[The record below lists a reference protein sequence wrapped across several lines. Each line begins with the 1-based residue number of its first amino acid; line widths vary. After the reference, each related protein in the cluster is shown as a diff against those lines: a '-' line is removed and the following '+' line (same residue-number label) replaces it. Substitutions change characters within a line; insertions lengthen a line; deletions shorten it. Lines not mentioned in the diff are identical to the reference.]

1 MIITISGTPGS
12 GKSTVAKLLAKRLK
26 LKRYYMGQIWRDI
39 AKKNRMTI
47 REGLESSENDPKIDN
62 EVDEYQKKL
71 GKEEDNFIIEG
82 RTSYFF
88 MPNSLKIFLK
98 TDLGVGAER
107 IFRDLKDNKARNEGK
122 FNSAEEVRLDLKK
135 RMASDKKRYMK
146 FYFSKKAKHILNG
159 ITSDIIIDVR
169 GGVYNFGKYNVTI
182 NTKTKLIRVY
192 SCTPHKYA
200 DKGSHIH
207 PHVSS
212 GNECC
217 FGNLEGRVSSAMR
230 MYKFGIV
237 FDFIHSLLCSY
248 FSLIF

>member
-146 FYFSKKAKHILNG
+146 FYGQDVFDESNYDLVIDTSNIGPAQAAEDILNF
-159 ITSDIIIDVR
+159 I
-169 GGVYNFGKYNVTI
+169 K
-182 NTKTKLIRVY
+182 KTKNFINN
-192 SCTPHKYA
+192 
-200 DKGSHIH
+200 H
-207 PHVSS
+207 PITK
-212 GNECC
+212 
-217 FGNLEGRVSSAMR
+217 L
-230 MYKFGIV
+230 
-237 FDFIHSLLCSY
+237 
-248 FSLIF
+248 